1 VLLALVALTVG
12 CDNSDSSSNGGVTG
26 PTVPLTSQTFT
37 GTVDVGG
44 SSSNTTFV
52 VAQSGEVD
60 VTVTALG
67 PPSNVIM
74 GLAIGTG
81 VETDHCR
88 CGPRQRGTECSGLD
102 IAARGNVAS
111 GNVLREAVRRRLP
124 DRADFLHHH
133 RGSPLEVACS
143 VDPED

>member
-1 VLLALVALTVG
+1 MRRSFPILLALVALTVG
-12 CDNSDSSSNGGVTG
+12 CDNSDSSSSGGVTG

-44 SSSNTTFV
+44 SSTNTTFV

-74 GLAIGTG
+74 GLAIGIPST
-81 VETDHCR
+81 TDSSC
-88 CGPRQRGTECSGLD
+88 
-102 IAARGNVAS
+102 AAPASAGQNVQAS
-111 GNVLREAVRRRLP
+111 T
-124 DRADFLHHH
+124 
-133 RGSPLEVACS
+133 SPLVGTLQAGTYCVKLYDVGYQTAPISYTITVAH
-143 VDPED
+143 P